1 MGTSIGLCADIA
13 IMIRSLPIQS
23 LELTSEL
30 TLTMTLRARSI
41 GTRCLWPWSLAVLIA
56 LTLFIFGDPSAAS
69 QAVPA
74 PQAASADSPDAHLGR
89 AYDALKDD
97 RYEVA
102 AAEFRAALKLDPK
115 LTLRARFPLAVALF
129 EMKKP
134 DEARQE
140 FEAVRREVGD
150 QPNILYYLGRIDID
164 EGHFESAIRN
174 LNQAILK
181 PPFPDTAYYL
191 GFAYF
196 KQGDLA
202 AAEKWLK
209 QAAQLNPHDARV
221 QYQLGVVYRKQ
232 GREQEANQAMALS
245 GEQRQRDSSQS
256 QLRLECAQKLDQAPR
271 EEAHAVC
278 EQLYDPDDA
287 EKLTELGTIY
297 GQHGDVEAALK
308 PLRRAAELAPQSPQ
322 MQYNLALAYYQLNQF
337 EEART
342 PLSNAVTRW
351 PDIFQLAALYGAVLS
366 KLGEDLPAYQALQH
380 AHELNAQDSATADLL
395 YLATLSLA
403 RKAQS
408 ARQYPDALRY
418 FHEAAKLKAQEPAPH
433 RGLADIYKLTGR
445 SAQAITEQQEA
456 DRLASIFEKTQ

>member
-1 MGTSIGLCADIA
+1 MKLGPNRCRTQRLQPWILAALAASILVTFGGTSAKSQTKTAAQSAPAD
-13 IMIRSLPIQS
+13 L
-23 LELTSEL
+23 
-30 TLTMTLRARSI
+30 
-41 GTRCLWPWSLAVLIA
+41 
-56 LTLFIFGDPSAAS
+56 
-69 QAVPA
+69 
-74 PQAASADSPDAHLGR
+74 PDAHLGR
-89 AYDALKDD
+89 AYDALRDD

-102 AAEFRAALKLDPK
+102 AAEFRAALKIDPK

-134 DEARQE
+134 EEARRE
-140 FEAVRREVGD
+140 FEAVRRDAGD
-150 QPNILYYLGRIDID
+150 HPNISYYLGRLDLD
-164 EGHFESAIRN
+164 ELHYESAIQN
-174 LNQAILK
+174 LNQATAQ

-196 KQGDLA
+196 KRGDLA

-209 QAAQLNPHDARV
+209 EAAQLNSHDARV
-221 QYQLGVVYRKQ
+221 LYQLGLVYRKQ
-232 GREQEANQAMALS
+232 GREREAKQALALS

-256 QLRLECAQKLDQAPR
+256 RLRLECAQKLDQGPR

-287 EKLTELGTIY
+287 ERLTELGTIY

-337 EEART
+337 EEARA

-351 PDIFQLAALYGAVLS
+351 PDIFQLASLYGAVLS
-366 KLGEDLPAYQALQH
+366 KLGEDLPAYQALRH

-403 RKAQS
+403 RKTQS
-408 ARQYPDALRY
+408 SRQYPDALRY
-418 FHEAAKLKAQEPAPH
+418 FQEAAKMKPQEPAPH
-433 RGLADIYKLTGR
+433 RGLADIYKLTGH
-445 SAQAITEQQEA
+445 SAQAITEQREA
-456 DRLASIFEKTQ
+456 DRLASAF

>member
-1 MGTSIGLCADIA
+1 MKLGTNPG
-13 IMIRSLPIQS
+13 R
-23 LELTSEL
+23 
-30 TLTMTLRARSI
+30 
-41 GTRCLWPWSLAVLIA
+41 TRRLQRWILAVLAA
-56 LTLFIFGDPSAAS
+56 LMLVTFGGTSAKS
-69 QAVPA
+69 QTVPPAQA
-74 PQAASADSPDAHLGR
+74 PADSPDAHLGR
-89 AYDALKDD
+89 AYDALRDD

-134 DEARQE
+134 EEARRE
-140 FEAVRREVGD
+140 FEAVRREAGD
-150 QPNILYYLGRIDID
+150 HPNISYYLGRLDLD
-164 EGHFESAIRN
+164 ELQYESAIRN
-174 LNQAILK
+174 LNQAIAQR
-181 PPFPDTAYYL
+181 PFPDTAYYL

-209 QAAQLNPHDARV
+209 EAARLNSHDARV
-221 QYQLGVVYRKQ
+221 QHQLGLVYRKQ
-232 GREQEANQAMALS
+232 GREQEAKQALALS

-271 EEAHAVC
+271 AEAHAVC
-278 EQLYDPDDA
+278 EKLYDPDDA

-366 KLGEDLPAYQALQH
+366 KLGEDLPAYRALQH

-395 YLATLSLA
+395 YLTTLSLA
-403 RKAQS
+403 RKAQG

-418 FHEAAKLKAQEPAPH
+418 FHEASKLKAQEPAPH
-433 RGLADIYKLTGR
+433 RGLADIYKLTGH
-445 SAQAITEQQEA
+445 SAQAVTEQQEA
-456 DRLASIFEKTQ
+456 DRLASAFEKSQ

>member
-1 MGTSIGLCADIA
+1 MSMSILERIHRCRIPLVWGWAPSPVQAERSSAAACVHSNSKFAIA
-13 IMIRSLPIQS
+13 VLF
-23 LELTSEL
+23 TL
-30 TLTMTLRARSI
+30 TLVT
-41 GTRCLWPWSLAVLIA
+41 
-56 LTLFIFGDPSAAS
+56 FGSPSAAS
-69 QAVPA
+69 QSVPA
-74 PQAASADSPDAHLGR
+74 TQPAPPDSPDAHLGR
-89 AYDALKDD
+89 AYDALRED

-134 DEARQE
+134 DEARRE
-140 FEAVRREVGD
+140 FEAVRREAGD
-150 QPNILYYLGRIDID
+150 HPNISYYLGRLDLD
-164 EGHFESAIRN
+164 ELHFESAIRN
-174 LNQAILK
+174 FNQAIVK

-191 GFAYF
+191 GFAHF

-209 QAAQLNPHDARV
+209 EAAQLIPHDVRV
-221 QYQLGVVYRKQ
+221 QYQLGLVYRKQ
-232 GREQEANQAMALS
+232 GREQEAKEAMALS
-245 GEQRQRDSSQS
+245 GEQRQRDSSET
-256 QLRLECAQKLDQAPR
+256 QLRFECAKKLDQAPR

-287 EKLTELGTIY
+287 EKLTKLGTIY
-297 GQHGDVEAALK
+297 GEHGDVEAALK

-337 EEART
+337 EQARA

-366 KLGEDLPAYQALQH
+366 KLGEDLPAYQVLQH
-380 AHELNAQDSATADLL
+380 AHELKAQDAATADLL

-408 ARQYPDALRY
+408 VRQYPDALRY
-418 FHEAAKLKAQEPAPH
+418 FHEAAQLKSQEPAPH

-445 SAQAITEQQEA
+445 PAQAATEQQEA
-456 DRLASIFEKTQ
+456 DRLASMFDKTQ

>member
-1 MGTSIGLCADIA
+1 
-13 IMIRSLPIQS
+13 MILATKPGR
-23 LELTSEL
+23 
-30 TLTMTLRARSI
+30 
-41 GTRCLWPWSLAVLIA
+41 TRRLQPWIPAVLAA
-56 LTLFIFGDPSAAS
+56 LMLVIFGDSVAVS
-69 QAVPA
+69 QASPA
-74 PQAASADSPDAHLGR
+74 TQSAPADSPDAHLGR
-89 AYDALKDD
+89 AYDALRDD

-102 AAEFRAALKLDPK
+102 AAEFRAALKIDPK

-134 DEARQE
+134 EESRRE
-140 FEAVRREVGD
+140 FEAVRREAGD
-150 QPNILYYLGRIDID
+150 HPNISYYLGRLDLD
-164 EGHFESAIRN
+164 DLHYESAIRN
-174 LNQAILK
+174 LNQAIAQ

-209 QAAQLNPHDARV
+209 EAAQLNPHDARV
-221 QYQLGVVYRKQ
+221 QYQLGLMYRKQ
-232 GREQEANQAMALS
+232 GREQEAKRAIAWS

-271 EEAHAVC
+271 AEAHAVC

-308 PLRRAAELAPQSPQ
+308 PLRRAAELAPQAPQ

-337 EEART
+337 EEARM
-342 PLSNAVTRW
+342 PLSSAVTRW

-380 AHELNAQDSATADLL
+380 AHELNAQDAATGDLL
-395 YLATLSLA
+395 YLTTLALA
-403 RKAQS
+403 RTAQS

-433 RGLADIYKLTGR
+433 RGLADVYNLTGR

-456 DRLASIFEKTQ
+456 DRLANAFEKTQ

>member
-1 MGTSIGLCADIA
+1 MKLDTNPGRARRLQSWILTFLAGLTLVAFGGTSAKSQTKTA
-13 IMIRSLPIQS
+13 AQS
-23 LELTSEL
+23 
-30 TLTMTLRARSI
+30 A
-41 GTRCLWPWSLAVLIA
+41 
-56 LTLFIFGDPSAAS
+56 
-69 QAVPA
+69 PA
-74 PQAASADSPDAHLGR
+74 NSPDAHLGR
-89 AYDALKDD
+89 AYDALRND

-102 AAEFRAALKLDPK
+102 AAEFRAALKIDPK

-134 DEARQE
+134 EEARQE
-140 FEAVRREVGD
+140 FEAVRRESGD
-150 QPNILYYLGRIDID
+150 HPNILYYLGRLDL
-164 EGHFESAIRN
+164 EELHFESAIRN
-174 LNQAILK
+174 LNQAIAQ

-196 KQGDLA
+196 KQGDLS

-209 QAAQLNPHDARV
+209 EAAQLNPHDARV
-221 QYQLGVVYRKQ
+221 QYQLGLLYRKQ
-232 GREQEANQAMALS
+232 GREQQAIQAMALS

-322 MQYNLALAYYQLNQF
+322 MQYNLALAHYQLNQF

-366 KLGEDLPAYQALQH
+366 KLGEDLPAYQALRH
-380 AHELNAQDSATADLL
+380 AHELNAQDSATDDLL
-395 YLATLSLA
+395 YLTTLALA

-408 ARQYPDALRY
+408 ARQYPEALRY

-433 RGLADIYKLTGR
+433 RGLADVYNLTGR
-445 SAQAITEQQEA
+445 PAQAITEQQEA
-456 DRLASIFEKTQ
+456 DRLASAFEKTQ